1 LTVVRVGTTFDA
13 RAWLARQL
21 RVARDE
27 LVLLGTPL
35 PADWSTRA
43 VMRYA
48 CGSADTVRLTVS
60 GLRAHLRSGLPSD
73 RRVTAR
79 WPGGSASTQIA
90 PGTAIEW

>member
-1 LTVVRVGTTFDA
+1 VPPVATTFDV

-35 PADWSTRA
+35 PGDWSTRA

-48 CGSADTVRLTVS
+48 YRSADTVQLTVS
-60 GLRAHLRSGLPSD
+60 GLRAHVRTGLPSD

-79 WPGGSASTQIA
+79 WPGGSASTHIV
-90 PGTAIEW
+90 PGVAIEW